1 MTRRA
6 TVRLR
11 RKYNHFRRRE
21 KRGLF
26 PVYRWAEVPKNR
38 LRHVKLICSYE
49 RLHN

>member
-11 RKYNHFRRRE
+11 RKYNHWRRRE
-21 KRGLF
+21 TRSDYM
-26 PVYRWAEVPKNR
+26 PYRWEELPRNR
-38 LRHVKLICSYE
+38 LRHVKLVCSYE